1 MAPSEAEPTSPRAS
15 AILTERL
22 ALRPFTPDDLDAL
35 LAMFGDPEVTRHL
48 DHGPLSR
55 EAARELLAR
64 ISPMTGIDAQRN
76 ELRLAVELQASGG
89 VIGDVSLWRTST
101 KHNQGEIGFV
111 LHPEH
116 QGHGYASE
124 GVRELLRIGFE
135 EAGLHRIVG
144 RCDAENTASAALME
158 RLGMRREAHF
168 RENERIKG
176 AWSDG
181 LVYAMLASEWAA
193 R

>member
-1 MAPSEAEPTSPRAS
+1 MTLQDGPIR
-15 AILTERL
+15 TERL
-22 ALRPFTPDDLDAL
+22 VLRPFMPEDLDAL
-35 LAMFGDPEVTRHL
+35 QAMFSDPDVTRYL

-55 EAARELLAR
+55 EAVGELLER
-64 ISPMTGIDAQRN
+64 ISSMTGIDEHRN
-76 ELRLAVELQASGG
+76 ELRLAVELQASGQ
-89 VIGDVSLWRTST
+89 VIGDVSLWRTSI
-101 KHNQGEIGFV
+101 KHKQGEIGFV

-116 QGHGYASE
+116 QGHGYAVESM
-124 GVRELLRIGFE
+124 RELLRIGFQ

-144 RCDAENTASAALME
+144 RCDAENLASASLME

-168 RENERIKG
+168 RENELIKG

-181 LVYAMLASEWAA
+181 LVFAMLASEWSA